1 MTFWFSLVKA
11 IKNILF
17 IRGEKYDFSGIS
29 LRFLAN
35 TRPARMVYLESGNDI
50 VRNDLLQIK
59 FLEKQFKPGQVIWDI
74 GSHYGHYSIFAAS
87 VSEHKDRVYSFEPDA
102 KARIVQEK
110 NIAMN
115 SLQDRIKIMDVAVS
129 KEDGIVDFLELNGN
143 SNSHII
149 NGDMVT
155 DSKVRRITSRSLD
168 SLLKEIP
175 CPDFVKIDTEGAE
188 IDILF
193 GGSAL
198 LSNPKVNFIC
208 ELHPFAWDAFG
219 VTYAAFV
226 DLMQKHNRTITLLD
240 ARKKSSDLPFYGTVL
255 F

>member
-1 MTFWFSLVKA
+1 MTFWFSIVKL
-11 IKNILF
+11 IKNILYV
-17 IRGEKYDFSGIS
+17 RGEKYDFSATS
-29 LRFLAN
+29 LRFMPN

-87 VSEHKDRVYSFEPDA
+87 VSDQKDRVFSFEPDA
-102 KARIVQEK
+102 KARTVQVK

-129 KEDGIVDFLELNGN
+129 TADGTVDFLELNGN

-149 NGDMVT
+149 NGATVS
-155 DSKVRRITSRSLD
+155 DSKVKRIQSRSLD
-168 SLLKEIP
+168 SLLMEIP
-175 CPDFVKIDTEGAE
+175 CPDYVKIDTEGAE
-188 IDILF
+188 IDILR

-219 VTYAAFV
+219 VTYAEFEH
-226 DLMQKHNRTITLLD
+226 LMQKHNRTITLLD
-240 ARKKSSDLPFYGTVL
+240 QRKSLSDLPFYGTVL